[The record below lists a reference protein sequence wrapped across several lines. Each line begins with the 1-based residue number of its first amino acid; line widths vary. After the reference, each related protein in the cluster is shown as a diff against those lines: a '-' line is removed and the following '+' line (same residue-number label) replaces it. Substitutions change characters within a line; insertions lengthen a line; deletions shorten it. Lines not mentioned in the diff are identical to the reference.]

1 METQN
6 ILDNENVLE
15 LLNKI
20 KQCPQDYLITIIP
33 GGIVR
38 RIYIINRKVFTQ
50 PELYDIDCTYRIIVT
65 GGYVIST
72 TLDYKLLEYFKLNE
86 NNLKLL

>member
-20 KQCPQDYLITIIP
+20 KQCPENYLCTIIP

-50 PELYDIDCTYRIIVT
+50 PELYDMDCTYRIIVT